1 MNFGSQKKNH
11 LLGRVGLVLMIITAF
26 TVLTFGQSTSGTISG
41 VVKDSTG
48 APVPD
53 AAVTVTNPSTNYTR
67 QLTTNN
73 EGTFSAPQTPPGT
86 YTITVE
92 KSGFKKLEKTE
103 VVLNAAGVVN
113 AGNFTL
119 EVGQVS
125 DTVTVTAA
133 AAQLEIQSESGERSG
148 LITNQQLT
156 DVAINGRNSFNYMKT
171 LPGIAVGAN
180 GLNFG
185 QTSDSSGAL
194 GSFTVNGTRTNQ
206 KEVTIDGSSNIDT
219 GSNGGTHASLNPD
232 AIAEIKVLTS
242 NFQAEYGRAGGAFIA
257 FVTKGGTN
265 EFHGGGRW
273 FHRHEGLNAN
283 NYFRNAQ
290 GRNAQGVEIQP
301 RNLYRFNYA
310 GYDIGGP
317 VWIPGIGFNKNK
329 DKLFFYWNQEYY
341 QQLIPQGARNIRV
354 PTALERAGDFSQ
366 TVDGNGA
373 RVFIRDPLKSGACN
387 ATDQTACFSDG
398 GVINKI
404 PQNRWY
410 SNGQAIL
417 NVYPLPNVTG
427 RNDFNYT
434 SAVSYPY
441 PRREETL
448 RIDYQINQNHRL
460 TGRYTNNKDEQR
472 LSYGTFISDYNFP
485 LTRMVFPRP
494 GRNGVLQ
501 LSSTLSPTLTNEF
514 IFGPSSNFLNIS
526 AEDDGALR
534 AGRKIETPLLFPVS
548 QGYIPNFRF
557 GSFTGVAGFPTSNF
571 NGLPFANQNHTF
583 NFIDNVSKVIGV
595 HTFKAGFYAQ
605 RSRKDQTVF
614 APIQSNIDFA
624 NDANNPFNTGYPFSN
639 ALIGAFNTYQ
649 QANNFVKGL
658 YRYWNVEWYA
668 QDNWKITRRLTL
680 DYGMR
685 WSIYQPQYDER
696 LQTGVF
702 NPTLFNPANRVALY
716 APICLPGTAPC
727 SGANRRAVDP
737 RLLTGNFTPTLQNTL
752 PGNFIALL
760 VPGVGQVDN
769 GIGKAK
775 DGYPRGGFDNRG
787 VHWGPRLG
795 FAFDVF
801 GTGRTV
807 VRGGAGI
814 SYDRVQGNLT
824 FNQLENP
831 PTVLSPTLFFGQ
843 LSDIRPGS
851 GGALGP
857 LAANGYHRD
866 GFLPT
871 IYSMSLGVQQE
882 VGLGVVVDA
891 SYVGTLSRYLS
902 QARNLNAIP
911 YGFTFTK
918 AAQDPTQFPGGVVP
932 DEDPTIAPAYRSA
945 GLKFDGSKALPVQFL
960 RPYLGYND
968 ISFREFTGT
977 ANYHSLQM
985 TASRKLSKGLF
996 ISAAYTWS
1004 KWLTTA
1010 NGDTDFTNPFNVRL
1024 YDYRLANFDRRHTFV
1039 TSYVYDLPQ
1048 FAKYLGDNWLTKGI
1062 FNGWQVSGISSFATG
1077 TPYELGVTVVG
1088 INAGQRITGS
1098 YTEGPRFT
1106 LKGNPRL
1113 GPTGLEIN
1121 ADAFRLPAIGSIGL
1135 GERNFLTN
1143 PGFNNTDLS
1152 VFKNFSLGNDSRRN
1166 LQLRL
1171 EMFNAFNHT
1180 QFQSVNTGTQL
1191 AVPNGTNAAGVPQFI
1206 TGGGIFARYGE
1217 AILTNNLR
1225 SQQTPANQ
1233 TGRPLGTYFGEY
1245 NSAADPRIIQLA
1257 VRITF

>member
-1 MNFGSQKKNH
+1 MYFKFFAPVYAYALACLIGIGCS
-11 LLGRVGLVLMIITAF
+11 LGAV
-26 TVLTFGQSTSGTISG
+26 GQST
-41 VVKDSTG
+41 TG
-48 APVPD
+48 AVSGLIKDNNGAVVSD
-53 AAVTVTNPSTNYTR
+53 AVITIMNPATNFSRTIRTNS
-67 QLTTNN
+67 
-73 EGTFSAPQTPPGT
+73 EGVFSAPQLPPGN

-92 KSGFKKLEKTE
+92 KNGFKKIEKKD
-103 VVLNAAGVVN
+103 VILNAAAFLN
-113 AGNFTL
+113 AGEFTL

-125 DTVTVTAA
+125 ETVTVTAA

-148 LITNQQLT
+148 LVTSEQLT
-156 DVAINGRNSFNYMKT
+156 NVAINGRNSFNYMKT
-171 LPGIAVGAN
+171 LPGISVGAN

-185 QTSDSSGAL
+185 QTSDSSGSL

-206 KEVTIDGSSNIDT
+206 KEVTVDGSSNIDT

-265 EFHGGGRW
+265 EFHGGGRY

-301 RNLYRFNYA
+301 RNLYRYNYV

-317 VWIPGIGFNKNK
+317 IWIPGVGFNKDK
-329 DKLFFYWNQEYY
+329 DKLFFYWNQEFYR
-341 QQLIPQGARNIRV
+341 QLIPQGARNIRV
-354 PTALERAGDFSQ
+354 PSALERSGDFSQ

-373 RVFIRDPLKSGACN
+373 RIFIRDPQKTGACN
-387 ATDQTACFSDG
+387 AGDQTACFPD
-398 GVINKI
+398 NKI

-417 NVYPLPNVTG
+417 NVYPTPNVGG

-434 SAVSYPY
+434 SATSYPY

-448 RIDYQINQNHRL
+448 RIDYQINEKHRL

-472 LSYGTFISDYNFP
+472 LAYGTFISDYNFP
-485 LTRMVFPRP
+485 LTRMIFPRP

-501 LSSTLSPTLTNEF
+501 LTSTLSPTLTNEF
-514 IFGPSSNFLNIS
+514 IFGPSSNFLNIE

-534 AGRKIETPLLFPVS
+534 SGRKIETPLLFPVS
-548 QGYIPNFRF
+548 QGYIPNFRH
-557 GSFTGVAGFPTSNF
+557 GGIPGVAGTPTSNF

-583 NFIDNVSKVIGV
+583 NFVDNVSKVIGV
-595 HTFKAGFYAQ
+595 HTMKAGFYAQ

-624 NDANNPFNTGYPFSN
+624 NDANNPLNTGYPFSN
-639 ALIGAFNTYQ
+639 ALLGVYNTYQ

-658 YRYWNVEWYA
+658 YRYWNVEWYL
-668 QDNWKITRRLTL
+668 QDNWKVSRRLTL

-702 NPTLFNPANRVALY
+702 NPTLFDPARRVALY
-716 APICLPGTAPC
+716 TPICLPNTAPC

-737 RLLTGNFTPTLQNTL
+737 RQVTPGFVPTLQNTL

-760 VPGVGQVDN
+760 VPNVGVVDN
-769 GIGKAK
+769 GIGKAR
-775 DGYPRGGFDNRG
+775 DGYARGGFDDRG

-795 FAFDVF
+795 FAYDVF

-824 FNQLENP
+824 F
-831 PTVLSPTLFFGQ
+831 GQ
-843 LSDIRPGS
+843 LADIRPGS
-851 GGALGP
+851 GGTLGP
-857 LAANGYHRD
+857 LAANGYHKD

-871 IYSMSLGVQQE
+871 IYSMSLGVQQD

-911 YGFTFTK
+911 YGFTFTR

-932 DEDPTIAPAYRSA
+932 ESDPNIAQVYKDA
-945 GLKFDGSKALPVQFL
+945 GLRFDGAKALPVQFL
-960 RPYLGYND
+960 RPFPGYND

-977 ANYHSLQM
+977 ANYHSLQL
-985 TASRKLSKGLF
+985 TASRKLSRGLF
-996 ISAAYTWS
+996 VSAAYTWS

-1048 FAKYLGDNWLTKGI
+1048 FAKYLGDSWLAKGV
-1062 FNGWQVSGISSFATG
+1062 FNGWQVSGITSFATG
-1077 TPYELGVTVVG
+1077 TPFELGVTIVG
-1088 INAGQRITGS
+1088 INGGQRITGS

-1113 GPTGLEIN
+1113 GPNGLQIN
-1121 ADAFRLPAIGSIGL
+1121 ADSFRLPSIGSVGL
-1135 GERNFLTN
+1135 GERNFMTN

-1152 VFKNFSLGNDSRRN
+1152 VFKNFGLGGDSRRN

-1180 QFQSVNTGTQL
+1180 QFQGVNNGTQL

-1206 TGGGIFARYGE
+1206 TGGGVFARYGD
-1217 AILTNNLR
+1217 AIVTNNLR
-1225 SQQTPANQ
+1225 SQQSQANQ
-1233 TGRPLGTYFGEY
+1233 SGRPLGTYFGEY